1 MADTK
6 RGGARAGAGR
16 PKGEETTMVRVPQG
30 CLEAVRALISEYRIH
45 GYLPS
50 VQPVAVQ
57 SDDRSTQV
65 DSLPASQ
72 VNAESVPVLQSVERR
87 SNPASDAWAVY
98 ESSIADCLGF
108 IELKERFFRVA
119 EEGEL
124 NGYHFTYLFFLQL
137 LERLCSMTAEE
148 GYIPAEW
155 GNIRCLRVFVMDFYK
170 ANPQWH

>member
-1 MADTK
+1 MSS
-6 RGGARAGAGR
+6 RGGARDGAGR
-16 PKGEETTMVRVPQG
+16 PKGEETVMVRVPKG
-30 CLEAVRALISEYRIH
+30 CLEQVRSLISVYKNT
-45 GYLPS
+45 GSLP
-50 VQPVAVQ
+50 VIGDPLP
-57 SDDRSTQV
+57 DGDCHTQV
-65 DSLPASQ
+65 NLPLTEPAS
-72 VNAESVPVLQSVERR
+72 AELAPSKPVERR

-98 ESSIADCLGF
+98 ESSISDRLGF

-148 GYIPAEW
+148 GYIPPEW
-155 GNIRCLRVFVMDFYK
+155 GNIRCLRAFVMDFYK